1 MEFPVFKTK
10 VEGVGKKFDLSDPKE
25 REKYFLDK
33 AGNEI
38 EKLRSFL
45 KNGGTFIAYLL
56 GKKNSGKGTYSKM
69 FGEVIGKN
77 YVKHISIGD
86 MIRGVEKEIEDENK
100 KEELKKYLRT
110 HYRGFMP
117 VEEALKAF
125 FGRDTKTLLP
135 TEFILTLVKREID
148 KSEKKTL
155 FIDGFPRGLDQISY
169 SMFFRDL
176 AGYRYDP
183 DIFVLI
189 SVPET
194 VIDERIKWRLICPK
208 CNTPRNLKLLP
219 VKEENIRYDEDKKEF
234 FFICDNPECERVRM
248 RGKEGDELGVEPI
261 RERLKLD
268 EELMKK
274 AFSLHGMPKVLLR
287 NTVPVD
293 IAGEYV
299 NDYELT
305 PEYNYEWDKENNKV
319 KIIEK
324 PWVISDENGVS
335 SYSLM
340 APPVV
345 VSMIKQLVKVLGL

>member
-1 MEFPVFKTK
+1 MDFPVFKTR
-10 VEGVGKKFDLSDPKE
+10 VEGVSQKFDLSDPKE
-25 REKYFLDK
+25 REKYFLAK
-33 AGNEI
+33 AGDEI
-38 EKLRSFL
+38 EKLKSFF
-45 KNGGTFIAYLL
+45 KDGGTFIAYLL

-69 FGEVIGKN
+69 FSEVIGKE

-86 MIRGVEKEIEDENK
+86 MIRNVEKEIEDEKK
-100 KEELKKYLRT
+100 KEEVEEYLRT

-125 FGRDTKTLLP
+125 FSRDTKTLLP

-189 SVPET
+189 NLPET

-219 VKEENIRYDEDKKEF
+219 VKEENIKYDKDKKEF
-234 FFICDNPECERVRM
+234 YFLCDNPECEQIRM
-248 RGKEGDELGVEPI
+248 KGKEGDELGVEPI

-274 AFSLHGMPKVLLR
+274 AFSLHGMPKALLR

-293 IAGEYV
+293 MAEEYV
-299 NDYELT
+299 DSYELT
-305 PEYNYEWDKENNKV
+305 PEYSYEWNGESGKV

-324 PWVISDENGVS
+324 PWVIAGENGVP

-345 VSMIKQLVKVLGL
+345 VSMIKQLVKELNL